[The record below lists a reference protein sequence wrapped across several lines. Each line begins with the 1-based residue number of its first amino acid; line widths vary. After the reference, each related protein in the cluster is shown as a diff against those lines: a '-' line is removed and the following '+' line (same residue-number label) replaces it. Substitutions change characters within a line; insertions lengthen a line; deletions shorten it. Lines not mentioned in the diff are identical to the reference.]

1 MKQLFLE
8 KIRNKSFKL
17 VDSIKGKGVSKHY
30 NEISR
35 FFSAPDNT
43 KRESI
48 VQEKI
53 TALLQHAA
61 TTVPHYH
68 SFSGKSLSEFP
79 VTDKTLIRNDYN
91 LFLSSMFDDSQR
103 ISLVTSG
110 STGTPFKIYQDY
122 NKKNRNSAD
131 TIYFAE
137 KAGFTVGSKLVYL
150 KIWSDYNKKKSLT
163 KWMQNIQTLDVIDL
177 DDKKIEGFIK
187 QLEND
192 KSTFGLLGYSS
203 ALELVARYLEK
214 NRKEPVK
221 AKVGSIISMSEALNE
236 YTKTTL
242 PNYFNVPVL
251 SRYSN
256 IENGII
262 AQQEDKSGTEFFINS
277 ASYYIEILDINSEKP
292 VKDGELGR
300 IVVTDFY
307 NYAMPMIR
315 YDTGDI
321 GAFNPNDRNYLARIE
336 GRKLDL
342 IYDTKGALVSSYI
355 VYKNMWQYTD
365 INQYQLIQCGEKDYI
380 FKINCDKT
388 FDKEEQLIREFKTYL
403 GGDANFQ
410 IEYVD
415 EIPLLSSGKRKKI
428 VNTFHTK

>member
-17 VDSIKGKGVSKHY
+17 VDSVTGKGISRHY
-30 NEISR
+30 DEISR
-35 FFSAPDNT
+35 FFSIPNAAE
-43 KRESI
+43 KESI
-48 VQEKI
+48 VQNKI
-53 TALLQHAA
+53 AALLQHATG
-61 TTVPHYH
+61 TTSYYS
-68 SFSGKSLSEFP
+68 SFSGKSLTDFP
-79 VTDKTLIRNDYN
+79 VIDKTLIRNDYN
-91 LFLSSMFDDSQR
+91 AFLSSKFNETQR
-103 ISLVTSG
+103 VSLVTSG
-110 STGTPFKIYQDY
+110 STGTPFKVYQDH
-122 NKKNRNSAD
+122 NKKKRNSAD

-163 KWMQNIQTLDVIDL
+163 KWMQNIQALDVIDL
-177 DDKKIEGFIK
+177 DDKKIEEFIK
-187 QLEND
+187 QLESDN
-192 KSTFGLLGYSS
+192 STFGFLGYSS

-242 PNYFNVPVL
+242 PVYFNVPVL

-277 ASYYIEILDINSEKP
+277 ASYYIEILDLNSNTP

-300 IVVTDFY
+300 IVVTDLY
-307 NYAMPMIR
+307 NYAMPMVR

-321 GAFNPNDRNYLARIE
+321 GAFNPKDRNYLSRIE

-355 VYKNMWQYTD
+355 VYKNMWQYTE

-380 FKINCDKT
+380 FKVNSDET
-388 FDKEEQLIREFKTYL
+388 FKREEQLIKEFKTYL
-403 GGDANFQ
+403 GDDANFKV
-410 IEYVD
+410 EYVD

>member
-17 VDSIKGKGVSKHY
+17 VESVTGKGISKHY
-30 NEISR
+30 NEMNH
-35 FFSAPDNT
+35 FFSISNALD
-43 KRESI
+43 KESI

-53 TALLQHAA
+53 AALLQH
-61 TTVPHYH
+61 TTDTVSYYS
-68 SFSGKSLSEFP
+68 SFSGKSLTEFP
-79 VTDKTLIRNDYN
+79 VIDKTLIRNNYDA
-91 LFLSSMFDDSQR
+91 FLSSKFNEAQR
-103 ISLVTSG
+103 VSLVTSG
-110 STGTPFKIYQDY
+110 STGTPFKVYQDH
-122 NKKNRNSAD
+122 NKKKRNSAD

-137 KAGFTVGSKLVYL
+137 KAGFTIGSKLVYL

-177 DDKKIEGFIK
+177 DDKKIEEFIR

-192 KSTFGLLGYSS
+192 NSTFGFLGYSS

-236 YTKTTL
+236 YTKITL
-242 PNYFNVPVL
+242 PVYFNVPVL

-277 ASYYIEILDINSEKP
+277 ASYYIEILDVNSDNP

-300 IVVTDFY
+300 IVVTDLY

-315 YDTGDI
+315 YDTGDV
-321 GAFNPNDRNYLARIE
+321 GAFNPDDRGYLSRIE

-355 VYKNMWQYTD
+355 VYKNMWQYTE

-380 FKINCDKT
+380 FKVNSNET
-388 FDKEEQLIREFKTYL
+388 FKREQQLINEFKTYL
-403 GGDANFQ
+403 GDDANFKV
-410 IEYVD
+410 EYVD